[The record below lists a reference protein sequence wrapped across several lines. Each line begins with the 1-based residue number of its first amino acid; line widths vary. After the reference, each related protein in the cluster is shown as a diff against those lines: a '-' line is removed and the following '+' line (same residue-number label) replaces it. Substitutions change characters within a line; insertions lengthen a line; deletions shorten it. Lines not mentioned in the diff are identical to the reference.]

1 MVYSTMVRQDADGV
15 VEFGE
20 FKKLW
25 LHLGGGHNEEH
36 NAASSGFNL
45 VGRSMHPAANQ
56 PPPNHLPTDLQPTP
70 NRLSIISQPAP
81 NGQESLEIYPTFQKY
96 DLNKK
101 GYLSQYEVKKMM
113 VALGY
118 KVRRQDTIVPA

>member
-1 MVYSTMVRQDADGV
+1 MMRQDADGV
-15 VEFGE
+15 VEFVE

-36 NAASSGFNL
+36 NAASPSFNL
-45 VGRSMHPAANQ
+45 
-56 PPPNHLPTDLQPTP
+56 
-70 NRLSIISQPAP
+70 
-81 NGQESLEIYPTFQKY
+81 ESLEIYPTFQKY

-113 VALGY
+113 EALGY
-118 KVRRQDTIVPA
+118 KVRRQDPIVPA